1 MVEKNYDPD
10 NDNCPEKDTV
20 ENLLKSKMDSDKNNQ
35 MAKEFLH
42 DSPNRISKE
51 KNDLKHTEN
60 SDILKDRKI

>member
-35 MAKEFLH
+35 MAKEFLQ